1 MDIQQLFWA
10 AFAAVFFIV
19 FSVDMYVTR
28 HRDKKISIKTA
39 LLWTGVWISTALLY
53 GAAIFIFY
61 PNGNEKAFEFL
72 TGYLTEYSLSVDNLF
87 VFIMIFSVMGISEKS
102 QPRMLKI
109 GIMLSIFFRILFILF
124 GIEMIHRFHFVIYIF
139 GVILLYTAYKMMFM
153 EDDEID
159 PEKNFFYRNAQKY
172 FRIEIDKDA
181 EKMFIRKDHKL
192 YATTLFLIFLLIGTT
207 DVVFA
212 LDSIPA
218 IIGITTDT
226 FIVITS
232 NVFAVL
238 GLVSLFFALEGIMHM
253 FRFLKTGVAIILF
266 FVAVKMLI
274 SGFFEVP
281 IIASL
286 AFIILTL
293 LISIIA
299 SVIIKEEPETEV
311 VEIEEESN

>member
-1 MDIQQLFWA
+1 MDVHSIFWA
-10 AFAAVFFIV
+10 AFVAIFFIV
-19 FSVDMYVTR
+19 FSVDMFVTR
-28 HRDKKISIKTA
+28 HRHKKISIKTA
-39 LLWTGVWISTALLY
+39 LFWTAVWITTAVLY
-53 GAAIFIFY
+53 GAAIFFFY
-61 PNGNEKAFEFL
+61 PDGKEKAFEFL

-87 VFIMIFSVMGISEKS
+87 VFIMIFSVMGISERS

-109 GIMLSIFFRILFILF
+109 GILLSIFFRIIFILF

-139 GVILLYTAYKMMFM
+139 GVVLLYTAYKMLFM
-153 EDDEID
+153 DDEEID
-159 PEKNFFYRNAQKY
+159 PEKNFFYKTAQKY
-172 FRIEIDKDA
+172 FRIDVNPDA
-181 EKMFIRKDHKL
+181 EKMFIRKEHKT

-207 DVVFA
+207 DIVFA

-226 FIVITS
+226 FVVITS

-253 FRFLKTGVAIILF
+253 FRFLKTGVAVILF

-274 SGFFEVP
+274 SGFYEVP

-286 AFIILTL
+286 AFIILALAT
-293 LISIIA
+293 SIVT
-299 SVIIKEEPETEV
+299 SVLVKEEPEPV
-311 VEIEEESN
+311 KIEEKED

>member
-1 MDIQQLFWA
+1 MDTYSLFWA
-10 AFAAVFFIV
+10 AFIAIFVLVFTI
-19 FSVDMYVTR
+19 DMYVTR

-39 LLWTGVWISTALLY
+39 LTWTSIWISTAILY
-53 GAAIFIFY
+53 GVAIYFLY
-61 PNGNEKAFEFL
+61 PDGKEKAFEFL

-102 QPRMLKI
+102 QPGMLKI
-109 GIMLSIFFRILFILF
+109 GILLSIFFRVVFILF
-124 GIEMIHRFHFVIYIF
+124 GIEIIHRFHFFIYIF
-139 GVILLYTAYKMMFM
+139 GIILLYTAYKMLFM
-153 EDDEID
+153 DDEEID
-159 PEKNFFYRNAQKY
+159 PEKNFFYKNAQKY
-172 FRIEIDKDA
+172 FRVDIDPEA
-181 EKMFIRKDHKL
+181 TKMFKRIDGKI

-207 DVVFA
+207 DIVFA

-226 FIVITS
+226 FVVITS

-253 FRFLKTGVAIILF
+253 FRFLKHGVAIILF

-274 SGFFEVP
+274 SGFYQVP

-286 AFIILTL
+286 GFIIFTL
-293 LISIIA
+293 ASSIVT
-299 SVIIKEEPETEV
+299 SVLVKERPEPIR
-311 VEIEEESN
+311 IESDEN

>member
-1 MDIQQLFWA
+1 MDIHSLFWA
-10 AFAAVFFIV
+10 AFIAIFFIV

-28 HRDKKISIKTA
+28 HRDKKVSIKTA
-39 LLWTGVWISTALLY
+39 LLWTCVWISTAILY
-53 GAAIFIFY
+53 GVAIFIFF
-61 PNGNEKAFEFL
+61 PAGKEKAFEFL

-109 GIMLSIFFRILFILF
+109 GILLSIFFRIIFILF

-139 GVILLYTAYKMMFM
+139 GAVLLYTAYKMLFM
-153 EDDEID
+153 DDEEID
-159 PEKNFFYRNAQKY
+159 PEKNFFYRTAQKY
-172 FRIEIDKDA
+172 FRIDINPDA
-181 EKMFIRKDHKL
+181 EKMFIHKDGKTF
-192 YATTLFLIFLLIGTT
+192 ATTLFLIFILIGTT
-207 DVVFA
+207 DIVFA

-253 FRFLKTGVAIILF
+253 FRFLKHGVAVILF

-286 AFIILTL
+286 AFIIFALAS
-293 LISIIA
+293 SIVT
-299 SVIIKEEPETEV
+299 SVVVKEKPEMV
-311 VEIEEESN
+311 KVEDND

>member
-1 MDIQQLFWA
+1 MDVHSIFWA
-10 AFAAVFFIV
+10 AFVAIFFIV
-19 FSVDMYVTR
+19 FSVDMFVTR
-28 HRDKKISIKTA
+28 HRHKKISIKTA
-39 LLWTGVWISTALLY
+39 LFWTAVWITTAVLY
-53 GAAIFIFY
+53 GAAIFFFY
-61 PNGNEKAFEFL
+61 PDGKEKAFEFL

-109 GIMLSIFFRILFILF
+109 GILLSIFFRIIFILF

-139 GVILLYTAYKMMFM
+139 GIILLYTAYKMLFM
-153 EDDEID
+153 DDEEID
-159 PEKNFFYRNAQKY
+159 PEKNFFYKTAQKY
-172 FRIEIDKDA
+172 FRIDVNPDA
-181 EKMFIRKDHKL
+181 EKMFIRKEHKT

-207 DVVFA
+207 DIVFA

-226 FIVITS
+226 FVVITS

-253 FRFLKTGVAIILF
+253 FRFLKTGVAVILF

-274 SGFFEVP
+274 SGFYEVP

-286 AFIILTL
+286 AFIVLSLAASIVTSILVPE
-293 LISIIA
+293 SA
-299 SVIIKEEPETEV
+299 EAAVEVEKEE
-311 VEIEEESN
+311 N

>member
-1 MDIQQLFWA
+1 MDIHSIFWA
-10 AFAAVFFIV
+10 AFVAIFFIV
-19 FSVDMYVTR
+19 FSVDMFVTR
-28 HRDKKISIKTA
+28 HRHKKVSIKTA
-39 LLWTGVWISTALLY
+39 LFWTAVWITTAVLY
-53 GAAIFIFY
+53 GAAIFFFY
-61 PNGNEKAFEFL
+61 PDGKEKAFEFL

-109 GIMLSIFFRILFILF
+109 GILLSIFFRIIFILF

-139 GVILLYTAYKMMFM
+139 GVILLYTAYKMLFM
-153 EDDEID
+153 DDEEID
-159 PEKNFFYRNAQKY
+159 PEKNFFYKTAQKY
-172 FRIEIDKDA
+172 FRIDVDPDA
-181 EKMFIRKDHKL
+181 EKMFIRKEHKT

-207 DVVFA
+207 DIVFA

-226 FIVITS
+226 FVVITS

-253 FRFLKTGVAIILF
+253 FRFLKTGVAVILF

-274 SGFFEVP
+274 SGFYEVP

-286 AFIILTL
+286 AFIILALAT
-293 LISIIA
+293 SIVT
-299 SVIIKEEPETEV
+299 SVLVKEEPESV
-311 VEIEEESN
+311 KVEENED

>member
-1 MDIQQLFWA
+1 MDTYSLFWS
-10 AFAAVFFIV
+10 AFVAIFFIV

-39 LLWTGVWISTALLY
+39 LFWTAVWISTAILY
-53 GAAIFIFY
+53 GLAIYLIY
-61 PNGNEKAFEFL
+61 PDGKEKAFEFI

-109 GIMLSIFFRILFILF
+109 GILLSIFFRVVFILF
-124 GIEMIHRFHFVIYIF
+124 GIELIHRFHFVIYIF
-139 GVILLYTAYKMMFM
+139 GAVLLYTAYKMLFM
-153 EDDEID
+153 DDDEID
-159 PEKNFFYRNAQKY
+159 PEKNFFYRTAQKY
-172 FRIEIDKDA
+172 FRVDINPDA
-181 EKMFIRKDHKL
+181 DKMFIRKDGKTF
-192 YATTLFLIFLLIGTT
+192 ATTLFLIFILIGTT
-207 DVVFA
+207 DIVFA

-226 FIVITS
+226 FVVITS

-253 FRFLKTGVAIILF
+253 FRFLKHGVAVILF

-274 SGFFEVP
+274 SGFYVIP

-286 AFIILTL
+286 AFIIFTL
-293 LISIIA
+293 AASIVT
-299 SVIIKEEPETEV
+299 SVVVKEKPET
-311 VEIEEESN
+311 VEID